1 MYDIPLS
8 INKSECPRCYA
19 MFNNSVADVLE
30 SYLRMKHAFQI
41 PFLLVN
47 E

>member
-1 MYDIPLS
+1 MCPSAHVVMPCS
-8 INKSECPRCYA
+8 I
-19 MFNNSVADVLE
+19 NSVADVLE
-30 SYLRMKHAFQI
+30 SYLQMKHAFQI